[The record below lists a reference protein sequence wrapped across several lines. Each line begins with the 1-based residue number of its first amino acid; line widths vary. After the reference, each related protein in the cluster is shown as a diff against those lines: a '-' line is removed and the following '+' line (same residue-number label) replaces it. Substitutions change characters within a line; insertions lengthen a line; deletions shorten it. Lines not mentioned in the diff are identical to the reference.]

1 LPAEIPE
8 HSPEFVIFVETD
20 PVIDGIKM
28 MCIVLEEDVAALTV
42 GIVAE
47 QVEKHNRFEELPVFI
62 VETKVVVF
70 GVVVNVLLERPRAI
84 RAVVAKRGEWD
95 DMKAKCLTD
104 EVSSHF
110 APGQRVLR
118 EVPKRLLTPQGLIY
132 GGIIL
137 SFVMD
142 VDEKGVVGAK
152 GELALDLIGATL
164 DGIS

>member
-1 LPAEIPE
+1 
-8 HSPEFVIFVETD
+8 
-20 PVIDGIKM
+20 
-28 MCIVLEEDVAALTV
+28 
-42 GIVAE
+42 
-47 QVEKHNRFEELPVFI
+47 
-62 VETKVVVF
+62 
-70 GVVVNVLLERPRAI
+70 
-84 RAVVAKRGEWD
+84 
-95 DMKAKCLTD
+95 MKAKRLTD

-118 EVPKRLLTPQGLIY
+118 EIPKRLLTPQRLIY